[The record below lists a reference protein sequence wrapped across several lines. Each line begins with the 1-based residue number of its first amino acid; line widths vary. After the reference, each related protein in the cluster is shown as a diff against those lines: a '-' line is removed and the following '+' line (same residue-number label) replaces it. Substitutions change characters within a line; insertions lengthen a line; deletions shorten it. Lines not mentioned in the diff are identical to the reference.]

1 MNTIV
6 RFAFNLTLVAGLYGC
21 ASKPPV
27 PSEQPPALSAA
38 KPSAQP
44 SAQPSASGSA
54 DVAAP
59 EPAPSGEPTPK
70 DEGLRKASRPPSE
83 LISISSVLY
92 VFNFAESEVG
102 KKAKEECQASAADQV
117 SACLQKARSK
127 VPVESIR
134 FKKTGTEYFWITL
147 NRYKGN
153 LMKWHVIQYQV
164 GEQTN
169 DRVTLKPMG
178 KDKGIAPMAKIPRT
192 LEIELPNDYSIVVN
206 DPEFGKM
213 SFDAKIGAVDDD

>member
-27 PSEQPPALSAA
+27 PSEQPPALPAA
-38 KPSAQP
+38 KPIAQP
-44 SAQPSASGSA
+44 TAQPSASGSA

-59 EPAPSGEPTPK
+59 EPALSGEPTTK

-102 KKAKEECQASAADQV
+102 KKAKAECQALAADQV
-117 SACLQKARSK
+117 SACLEKARSK

-134 FKKTGTEYFWITL
+134 FKKKGAEYFWITL